1 VAALERAARFRRF
14 RSADVRSILEGGPG
28 VPTLVDEGE
37 ALVLDL
43 PAVPVRSLEDYRLE
57 GLG

>member
-1 VAALERAARFRRF
+1 M
-14 RSADVRSILEGGPG
+14 RSILEAGPG
-28 VPTLVDEGE
+28 VVTIVDQGE